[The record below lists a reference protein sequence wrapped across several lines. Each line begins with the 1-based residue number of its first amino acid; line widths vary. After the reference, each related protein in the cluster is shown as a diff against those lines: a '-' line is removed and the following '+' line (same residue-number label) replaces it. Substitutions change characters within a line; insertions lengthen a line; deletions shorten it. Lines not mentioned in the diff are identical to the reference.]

1 MMRVVVGGHSR
12 NIGKTQ
18 TACDILAATADLGWT
33 AVKMTRF
40 GHGRCSADGKPC
52 DCAVEDPLHPYVVS
66 EERDR
71 EGDADT
77 CRMLR
82 AGAQRALWLRAPLAQ
97 LSLAMPKLEERI
109 AGDPYVLFE
118 SNSGLDF
125 FEPDL
130 YVAVLDFRVEDFKD
144 SARRHLER
152 ADAFLLA
159 TPDGEPPWPWFD
171 RGLLARKRVLPLGD
185 PGLGELVRASL
196 YETRHGVPNQGLPPL
211 ART

>member
-1 MMRVVVGGHSR
+1 MIRVVVGGHSR

-18 TACDILAATADLGWT
+18 TACDILAATPELGWT

-40 GHGRCSADGKPC
+40 GHGMCASDGQPC
-52 DCAVEDPLHPYVVS
+52 DCAVNDPVHPYVVA

-71 EGDADT
+71 EGGEDT

-82 AGAQRALWLRAPLAQ
+82 AGARRALWLRAPVAQ
-97 LSLAMPKLEERI
+97 LGLAMPALEERI
-109 AGDPYVLFE
+109 AADGCVLFE

-144 SARRHLER
+144 SARRHLGR
-152 ADAFLLA
+152 ADAFVLA
-159 TPDGEPPWPWFD
+159 APGGEPPWEWFD
-171 RGLLARKRVLPLGD
+171 RRLLESRPVLALGD
-185 PGLGELVRASL
+185 PGIAALVRQ
-196 YETRHGVPNQGLPPL
+196 RMQI
-211 ART
+211 

>member
-1 MMRVVVGGHSR
+1 MIRVVVGGHSR

-18 TACDILAATADLGWT
+18 TACDILAATPDLGWT

-40 GHGRCSADGKPC
+40 GHGRCSANGKPC
-52 DCAVEDPLHPYVVS
+52 DCAVDDPVHPYVVT

-71 EGDADT
+71 EGPEDT

-82 AGAQRALWLRAPLAQ
+82 AGARRALWLRAPQARLAE
-97 LSLAMPKLEERI
+97 AMPLLEKRI
-109 AGDPYVLFE
+109 ARDSHVLFE

-130 YVAVLDFRVEDFKD
+130 YLAVLDFRVEDFKD

-152 ADAFLLA
+152 ADVLVLA
-159 TPDGEPPWPWFD
+159 GEGQPPWPWFD
-171 RGLLARKRVLPLGD
+171 RGLLRRKRVMELGD
-185 PGLGELVRASL
+185 PEIGDWVRNRLIREPTIFRAA
-196 YETRHGVPNQGLPPL
+196 P
-211 ART
+211 ARVR

>member
-18 TACDILAATADLGWT
+18 TACEILAATADLGWT

-40 GHGRCSADGKPC
+40 GHGMCATDGKPC
-52 DCAVEDPLHPYVVS
+52 DCAVDDPVHPYVVA
-66 EERDR
+66 EERNR
-71 EGDADT
+71 EGTEDT

-82 AGAQRALWLRAPLAQ
+82 AGARRALWLRAPLAQ
-97 LSLAMPKLEERI
+97 LGAAMPILEERI
-109 AGDPYVLFE
+109 AGDDYVLFE

-130 YVAVLDFRVEDFKD
+130 YVAVLDYRVEDFKD

-152 ADAFLLA
+152 ADVLVLA
-159 TPDGEPPWPWFD
+159 TPSMEPPWDWFD
-171 RGLLARKRVLPLGD
+171 RGLLERKRVVTLGD
-185 PGLGELVRASL
+185 AGLGDLVRGR
-196 YETRHGVPNQGLPPL
+196 EKL
-211 ART
+211 AGA